1 MGAASGRDKKPVP
14 YLQNQFFEV
23 GRFSPDDRF
32 VAYSSNQSGR
42 NEIYVQPFPDPSKG
56 KWMISRG
63 GGLQPRW
70 RRDGRELFYLSA
82 DSEMMAVE
90 VSLSSTFKAGVAKPL
105 FRAVIAG
112 GSTISNATRYDVSAD
127 GQKFLINSARESIGF
142 SSAPIT
148 VVLNWQAAL
157 KK

>member
-1 MGAASGRDKKPVP
+1 
-14 YLQNQFFEV
+14 
-23 GRFSPDDRF
+23 
-32 VAYSSNQSGR
+32 
-42 NEIYVQPFPDPSKG
+42 
-56 KWMISRG
+56 MISRG